1 MRLRSEVEDRAL
13 GCLWGLALGDAL
25 GMPTQSLSR
34 ETIQSQ
40 FGAITQLMP
49 ARPDQPI
56 APGMPAGSVTD
67 DTEQALIVAQLLLD
81 GDGSVEPRSFAH
93 ALISWEEDMVAR
105 GSRDLLG
112 PSTKA
117 AISAL
122 QSGASPE
129 KAGRNGTTNGAAMRV
144 APVGIAHPPGARL
157 IDAVVSASQVTH
169 HTGLGISAASAI
181 AAAVSTGIAGQGIE
195 PALQSAVDAAEDGA
209 ARGHWIAGASIPR
222 RFASLRTHAQG
233 LGATEFTDFL
243 YDVVG
248 TSVQSQE
255 SVVSALLV
263 VDRFQT
269 APFEGLCCTASLGG
283 DTDTIG
289 AMAGAVLGAAHGMS
303 AFPEHAIETVA
314 TVNDLPLPHLAHL
327 LLDLRSANSKES

>member
-1 MRLRSEVEDRAL
+1 V
-13 GCLWGLALGDAL
+13 W
-25 GMPTQSLSR
+25 T
-34 ETIQSQ
+34 
-40 FGAITQLMP
+40 
-49 ARPDQPI
+49 
-56 APGMPAGSVTD
+56 
-67 DTEQALIVAQLLLD
+67 
-81 GDGSVEPRSFAH
+81 
-93 ALISWEEDMVAR
+93 
-105 GSRDLLG
+105 
-112 PSTKA
+112 
-117 AISAL
+117 
-122 QSGASPE
+122 
-129 KAGRNGTTNGAAMRV
+129 
-144 APVGIAHPPGARL
+144 AHPPVVGSSAACGSARH
-157 IDAVVSASQVTH
+157 VSQ
-169 HTGLGISAASAI
+169 HTGLGITSASAI

-209 ARGHWIAGASIPR
+209 ARGHWIAGDSIPR

-269 APFEGLCCTASLGG
+269 APFAGLCCAASLGG

-314 TVNDLPLPHLAHL
+314 
-327 LLDLRSANSKES
+327 